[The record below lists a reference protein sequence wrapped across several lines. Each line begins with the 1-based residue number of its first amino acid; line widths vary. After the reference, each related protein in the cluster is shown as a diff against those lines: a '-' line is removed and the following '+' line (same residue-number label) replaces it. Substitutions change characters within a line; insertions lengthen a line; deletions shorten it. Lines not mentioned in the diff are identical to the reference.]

1 MSFKLKKFIQN
12 EILNKKDKNKL
23 IFLNIVNK
31 ANWCYIVHA
40 QYGDDELNINKE
52 IGWRRVEPDEVY
64 SIYST
69 RNKLLKKNDCL
80 FASVESNCKIAR
92 FPLYSNDGTIRN
104 NLFEI
109 RNDGIYLND
118 CLFSTF
124 KLK

>member
-1 MSFKLKKFIQN
+1 MNRKLRLRKIAEVN
-12 EILNKKDKNKL
+12 
-23 IFLNIVNK
+23 FL
-31 ANWCYIVHA
+31 
-40 QYGDDELNINKE
+40 L
-52 IGWRRVEPDEVY
+52 
-64 SIYST
+64 
-69 RNKLLKKNDCL
+69 NKLLKKNDCL